1 MHYQYVG
8 DFSQSFKG
16 SKFAITGF
24 TLRSIKKSV
33 GYLKWSVVSIT
44 MIAITVTSYINF
56 VMQNNSIYDASN
68 YLLDTWRR
76 YRDDGEELCSY
87 GIALAAYALASSPAA
102 ASDLPQQMLME
113 LKSRIQQKTGKLN
126 KAM

>member
-1 MHYQYVG
+1 M
-8 DFSQSFKG
+8 
-16 SKFAITGF
+16 TGF

-33 GYLKWSVVSIT
+33 GYLKWSVVSIA
-44 MIAITVTSYINF
+44 IVAITVTSYINF
-56 VMQNNSIYDASN
+56 VMQNNSIHEASN

-113 LKSRIQQKTGKLN
+113 LKSRIQQKTGKSN